1 MRLGFLAVT
10 TVLACGAAV
19 AAHKQESVTYVSGNL
34 TGVLPNSGGSLLLSG
49 DSALELKTGLS
60 SVAIPYSGITKAEL
74 GAVREH
80 SDSEP
85 LYKVWA
91 IHKRFSKSET
101 QLLKVDFMDSEG
113 EEKTLTVELDKSA
126 AAGVVEAIQEHN
138 PSVASNVKS
147 RVAASHNAKPD
158 AWWGDSYWKTSRN
171 ADQWPKQGQKPPQ

>member
-1 MRLGFLAVT
+1 M
-10 TVLACGAAV
+10 

-34 TGVLPNSGGSLLLSG
+34 TGVLPNSGGSLILS
-49 DSALELKTGLS
+49 DDTALELRTGLS
-60 SVAIPYSGITKAEL
+60 SVAVPYAGISKAEL

-101 QLLKVDFMDSEG
+101 QLLKVDFKDSEG

-126 AAGVVEAIQEHN
+126 APGVVEAIQGHN
-138 PSVASNVKS
+138 PSVATNVKT
-147 RVAASHNAKPD
+147 RVSATQAAKPD

-171 ADQWPKQGQKPPQ
+171 ADQWSKPGQKASQ